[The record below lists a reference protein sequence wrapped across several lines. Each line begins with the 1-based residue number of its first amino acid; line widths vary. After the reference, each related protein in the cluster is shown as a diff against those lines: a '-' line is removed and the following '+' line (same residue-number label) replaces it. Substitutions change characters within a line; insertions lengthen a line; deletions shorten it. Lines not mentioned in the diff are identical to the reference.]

1 MKNLPTKSDL
11 LRLFSLIIVSINIIA
26 LSNAQTIC
34 SNQTGT
40 NNGFYYSW
48 WSDGSGSA
56 CITMGSGGNYS
67 VSWSNTGNFVGG
79 KGWST
84 GSSSRVIGYNAG
96 VWSPSGNGYL
106 CLYGWTT
113 NPLIEYYVVD
123 SWGSW
128 RPPGATSMG
137 TVTTDGGTYD
147 LYRTQRVNAPSI
159 IGTATFYQYWSV
171 RTSKR
176 GTGSNATITFQNHVN
191 AWASKGWSLGNHNY
205 QIMATEGYQSSG
217 SSNVTV
223 WESGSSNGE
232 DTDDSGDDS
241 YNIDV
246 RARGTSG
253 SEQIRLTIGG
263 TTVATW
269 TLSTS
274 FSTYSTSSSLSGGIN
289 VEFINDASGRDVQV
303 NYIVV
308 SGTTL
313 QAESQSYNSG
323 VWQDGSCG
331 GSYSE
336 WLHCNGAI
344 GFSAFKSAEGAE
356 TIMPPGNSLTV
367 YPNPIN
373 RFLYVSLNKEPET
386 KVVISI
392 FNSLGTRVKHFTINN
407 SETEVDLSVFDSGIY
422 FLKAEYNNSVS
433 LAKFVKQ

>member
-1 MKNLPTKSDL
+1 MKNLPTNGNL
-11 LRLFSLIIVSINIIA
+11 LRLFSLIFLGMSILMMA
-26 LSNAQTIC
+26 NAQTIC

-40 NNGFYYSW
+40 HDGYYYSW

-56 CITMGSGGNYS
+56 CITLGSGGNYS

-84 GSSSRVIGYNAG
+84 GSSSRIIGYNAG

-159 IGTATFYQYWSV
+159 VGTATFYQYWSV

-176 GTGSNATITFQNHVN
+176 STGSNVTITFQNHVN

-217 SSNVTV
+217 SSNLTV
-223 WESGSSNGE
+223 WESGNSSGGS
-232 DTDDSGDDS
+232 TGDDS
-241 YNIDV
+241 YTIGV

-253 SEQIRLTIGG
+253 SEQLRLSVGG

-269 TLSTS
+269 TLNTNLQT
-274 FSTYSTSSSLSGGIN
+274 FSATTSLSGGI
-289 VEFINDASGRDVQV
+289 VVGFINDASGRDVQV
-303 NYIVV
+303 DYITV

-313 QAESQSYNSG
+313 QAENQSYNTG

-336 WLHCNGAI
+336 WLHCNGVI
-344 GFSAFKSAEGAE
+344 GFSAFKSAEGPEIAKFDGTE
-356 TIMPPGNSLTV
+356 IDV
-367 YPNPIN
+367 FPNPVETVLI
-373 RFLYVSLNKEPET
+373 VSFNKNPDT
-386 KVVISI
+386 KAIISI
-392 FNSLGTRVKHFTINN
+392 FNSTGIRVKYFTTYDSK
-407 SETEVDLSVFDSGIY
+407 SEIDFSEFDSGIY
-422 FLKAEYNNSVS
+422 YLKADFNNSISVK
-433 LAKFVKQ
+433 KFIKY